1 MQMEILEH
9 GIYQLQQM
17 FLQQSYDVIYTFHSQ
32 KASFVPFIEEMN
44 KLRDSRA
51 NGQILC
57 RQDFWQYNNSDSSL
71 VSFENTKPN
80 LGHYSYV
87 LRNKKKMAEKGDG
100 LFNQS
105 CSSCYDE
112 FIIRKKQPIK
122 CVQISDLN
130 AIQQNRQILITQLT
144 HYHSLSVTRVDKD
157 NGKAVVGLRL
167 NNKQFPYR
175 TVDYIELDANF
186 TQESFTLRKFFVSSD
201 NQYAL
206 LGNIK
211 YAYKPG
217 ASIHHWETTVMR
229 VSVENFKLK
238 AEVLSPIEIFDI
250 YQLDVY
256 PCSSAD
262 QKRVFMPYFMRGQG
276 GAASGPA
283 SYTNELFCE
292 IFEYNLETNQI
303 SKIKDRF
310 VFQDLLTQ
318 DAFYMQQFRAQGWNE
333 STIPMRM
340 AKGSIV

>member
-1 MQMEILEH
+1 
-9 GIYQLQQM
+9 
-17 FLQQSYDVIYTFHSQ
+17 
-32 KASFVPFIEEMN
+32 
-44 KLRDSRA
+44 
-51 NGQILC
+51 
-57 RQDFWQYNNSDSSL
+57 
-71 VSFENTKPN
+71 
-80 LGHYSYV
+80 
-87 LRNKKKMAEKGDG
+87 
-100 LFNQS
+100 
-105 CSSCYDE
+105 
-112 FIIRKKQPIK
+112 
-122 CVQISDLN
+122 
-130 AIQQNRQILITQLT
+130 
-144 HYHSLSVTRVDKD
+144 
-157 NGKAVVGLRL
+157 VGLRL

-217 ASIHHWETTVMR
+217 ASVHHWETTVMR

-238 AEVLSPIEIFDI
+238 AEVLSPIEIFNI

-276 GAASGPA
+276 GAATGPA

-292 IFEYNLETNQI
+292 IFEYNLMTNQI
-303 SKIKDRF
+303 SKIKERF

-318 DAFYMQQFRAQGWNE
+318 DAFYMQQFRAQGWNQ

-340 AKGSIV
+340 SKGSIVQMSQYDNHHYVYYDLVDEWL